1 MNPIFLSVEQVLW
14 IQEQQRARD
23 GGLAGVRDW
32 NLLESAVAQAMAT
45 FDGIFLHDDV
55 FMMASAYLFHL
66 VKNHAFIDANK
77 RVGLVAALLFL
88 EINGIVVADPDQI
101 FYETTIAV
109 AEGKL
114 GKAGLAEVFRRLAVE
129 PAGRSSTDG
138 VSRGA

>member
-1 MNPIFLSVEQVLW
+1 MNPVFLSVDQVLW

-55 FMMASAYLFHL
+55 FLMAAAYLFHL

-77 RVGLVAALLFL
+77 RAGLVAALLFL
-88 EINGIVVADPDQI
+88 EINGIVIADPDQI
-101 FYETTIAV
+101 LYDTTIAV
-109 AEGKL
+109 AEGKM
-114 GKAGLAEVFRRLAVE
+114 GKDGLAAVFRRLAVP
-129 PAGRSSTDG
+129 PAL
-138 VSRGA
+138 